1 MESEN
6 YDGYKIVTQK
16 HKKPRLFNVRQLH
29 ITRMHDFLK
38 ECANIPGSTINDACK
53 KFVNEFDIKSQDK
66 DETQIHKHVIKRVV
80 EKYKL
85 IVHRKT
91 HSSLSEKQLKTAQE
105 LLSKDPSTSLYDIGK
120 QIDFIQLSWN
130 DLFIG
135 YQQLRKRGRQKSP
148 LHSLCSVFM
157 ENSEFKNSIETMYNN
172 NCNLNEITKFIVD
185 FSNNNEEFSSY
196 SDDINNN
203 LTSYLLYS
211 FNKYKKR
218 SKRLSSETREKVK
231 NRIKELYADK
241 TVRLKNIS
249 SIINS
254 EFGTDFKSASI
265 TTMISMYKLNSE
277 HKRTNRSEFGDSID
291 SLSDEQKEVLC
302 NMFLKGKSINEIYQ
316 FVNSD
321 FSKNIKKNELQTYIK
336 SMGLGKQ
343 KISLSS
349 EEQDWLK
356 SNYSVYIDSDCFTNQ
371 FNETFNKELSISQ
384 VMDLV
389 KK

>member
-6 YDGYKIVTQK
+6 YDGYKVVTQK

-53 KFVNEFDIKSQDK
+53 KFVNEFDIKSPDK
-66 DETQIHKHVIKRVV
+66 DETQIHKHIIKRIVD
-80 EKYKL
+80 KYKL

-91 HSSLSEKQLKTAQE
+91 HSLLSETQLKTAQE
-105 LLSKDPSTSLYDIGK
+105 LLSKDSSASIYDIGK
-120 QIDFIQLSWN
+120 QINFIQLSWN

-135 YQQLRKRGRQKSP
+135 HQQLRKRGRQKSP
-148 LHSLCSVFM
+148 LYSLSSIYM
-157 ENSEFKNSIETMYNN
+157 ENKEFSNSIETMYGN
-172 NCNLNEITKFIVD
+172 NCNINEITNFIID
-185 FSNNNEEFSSY
+185 FSNNNEKFSSY
-196 SDDINNN
+196 CNSINNN
-203 LTSYLLYS
+203 FTSYLLYS
-211 FNKYKKR
+211 FNNYKKR
-218 SKRLSSETREKVK
+218 SKKLSPELREKVK
-231 NRIKELYADK
+231 NRIKELYSDK
-241 TVRLKNIS
+241 SIRLKNIA

-254 EFGTDFKSASI
+254 EFETDFKSSSI

-277 HKRTNRSEFGDSID
+277 NKRTNRSEFGDSID
-291 SLSDEQKEVLC
+291 HLSDEQKEILC
-302 NMFLKGKSINEIYQ
+302 NMFLKGRSINEIHQ
-316 FVNSD
+316 FVNSN

-343 KISLSS
+343 KISLSQ

-356 SNYSVYIDSDCFTNQ
+356 SNYTVYIDSDCFANQ
-371 FNETFNKELSISQ
+371 FNTTFDKKLSISQ